1 MCIVSRKW
9 SLWKGQMWMLRFAA
23 KKKGGRFMAPE
34 VKVHR
39 KRRDYLVGW
48 SWPYHRIEVA
58 APEGES
64 QGTVKVLVALDLPED
79 AL

>member
-1 MCIVSRKW
+1 MT
-9 SLWKGQMWMLRFAA
+9 
-23 KKKGGRFMAPE
+23 PE

-48 SWPYHRIEVA
+48 SWSWSWPYHRIEVA
-58 APEGES
+58 APEGEP

>member
-1 MCIVSRKW
+1 
-9 SLWKGQMWMLRFAA
+9 
-23 KKKGGRFMAPE
+23 MAPDVPD

-58 APEGES
+58 APEGEP
-64 QGTVKVLVALDLPED
+64 QGTVKVLVALDLPEE